1 MSKYPTYEP
10 FAGHST
16 LRRALTRVMTTY
28 DSVECGAA
36 DESDRR
42 RPRTF
47 TLTQLLVACVA
58 VCACT
63 LGAMTMVNTHNRALA
78 DADADERAR
87 AHRDYV
93 YIHEELTACGEKLAA
108 AQAAAC
114 ENKGA

>member
-1 MSKYPTYEP
+1 
-10 FAGHST
+10 
-16 LRRALTRVMTTY
+16 MTTY
-28 DSVECGAA
+28 DSVECGAD
-36 DESDRR
+36 DEGDRR

-87 AHRDYV
+87 VHNDYV
-93 YIHEELTACGEKLAA
+93 YIQEELTACGEKLAA